1 MTAVMLAISQ
11 KDLTDS
17 LVQAMVRGE
26 QQWLIST
33 LAAFMPGLWTLSLM
47 LHLSRPYMV
56 RMVRKLTLRFAA
68 DVWWLSFVLVRDAV
82 MIITFALSL
91 VFFLP
96 GFARN
101 IALPLT
107 GPVAG
112 VFLFW
117 ALLVKLT
124 GDVDDNPRHYRLATY
139 FMVAGAL
146 LWLVPQVLAIETT
159 SQPFFAPLVSALTS
173 TNHPDLATWIL
184 MSSVVLVALTGAYIF
199 NFVIG
204 DAMRQAPQP
213 APQPSEP
220 RSADA
225 APAP

>member
-1 MTAVMLAISQ
+1 MTAVLLAISQ
-11 KDLTDS
+11 KDLTNS
-17 LVQAMVRGE
+17 LVQGMVQGE

-33 LAAFMPGLWTLSLM
+33 VAAFMPALWTLSLM
-47 LHLSRPYMV
+47 LHIARPYMV
-56 RMVRKLTLRFAA
+56 RMVRNLTLRFAA

-124 GDVDDNPRHYRLATY
+124 GDVDDNPRHYRLADLLHGRWSAP
-139 FMVAGAL
+139 VAGA
-146 LWLVPQVLAIETT
+146 P
-159 SQPFFAPLVSALTS
+159 
-173 TNHPDLATWIL
+173 
-184 MSSVVLVALTGAYIF
+184 GAGHR
-199 NFVIG
+199 N
-204 DAMRQAPQP
+204 DQP
-213 APQPSEP
+213 ALL
-220 RSADA
+220 RSAGERADLDQ
-225 APAP
+225 PP

>member
-1 MTAVMLAISQ
+1 MTGVLQSISQ
-11 KDLTDS
+11 QDLTNS
-17 LVQAMVRGE
+17 LVQAMVQGE
-26 QQWLIST
+26 QSWLVST
-33 LAAFMPGLWTLSLM
+33 LAAFMPGLWTLALM
-47 LHLSRPYMV
+47 LHIGRPYMV

-82 MIITFALSL
+82 MIITFALSFI
-91 VFFLP
+91 FFLP

-112 VFLFW
+112 VFIFW

-139 FMVAGAL
+139 FMVGGAL

-159 SQPFFAPLVSALTS
+159 SQPFFAPVVSALTS
-173 TNHPDLATWIL
+173 TSHPDLATWIL
-184 MSSVVLVALTGAYIF
+184 VGSVFLVAATGAYIF

-204 DAMRQAPQP
+204 AEMRQPS
-213 APQPSEP
+213 QPSESRP
-220 RSADA
+220 PEP
-225 APAP
+225 APAG